1 LISDLSLI
9 DGFLTDMTT
18 PVIDTQA
25 SSLEQALALAQS
37 LEDMLEQEFAHLKV
51 QNLDA
56 FEASQSS
63 KNELL
68 QQLAQLTGID
78 GPASADALGPE
89 WDGFK
94 EHMAHCRDMHR
105 RNEVLIVRKIDAI
118 RGALQSLQVQDPT
131 SSVEIYDRL
140 GKVSRGGRR
149 GGRGYAEA

>member
-1 LISDLSLI
+1 
-9 DGFLTDMTT
+9 MTT
-18 PVIDTQA
+18 NAIPTEG
-25 SSLEQALALAQS
+25 STLEQALVLVQT
-37 LEDMLEQEFAHLKV
+37 LDDMLELEFEQLKV

-56 FEASQSS
+56 FEASQAT

-68 QQLAQLTGID
+68 QQLAQLAGIL
-78 GPASADALGPE
+78 GPESADELGPE

-105 RNEVLIVRKIDAI
+105 RNEVLIGRKIDAI
-118 RGALQSLQVQDPT
+118 RGALQSLQMQDPA

>member
-1 LISDLSLI
+1 MISDLSLI

-18 PVIDTQA
+18 PVTDSQA

-37 LEDMLEQEFAHLKV
+37 LEDMLEQEFEHLKV

-78 GPASADALGPE
+78 GSESADALGPE

-105 RNEVLIVRKIDAI
+105 RNEVLLVRKIDAI
-118 RGALQSLQVQDPT
+118 RGALQSMQVQDPT
-131 SSVEIYDRL
+131 RSVEIYDRL
-140 GKVSRGGRR
+140 GKVSRGGRHR
-149 GGRGYAEA
+149 GHGYAEA

>member
-1 LISDLSLI
+1 
-9 DGFLTDMTT
+9 MTT
-18 PVIDTQA
+18 VAMDTQA
-25 SSLEQALALAQS
+25 SSLEQALALART
-37 LEDMLEQEFAHLKV
+37 LEDMLEQEFVHLKV

-56 FEASQSS
+56 FEASQAS

-68 QQLAQLTGID
+68 QQLAQLAGIH
-78 GPASADALGPE
+78 GPESADALGPE

-94 EHMAHCRDMHR
+94 EHMTHCRDMHR
-105 RNEVLIVRKIDAI
+105 RNGVLIVRKSDAI
-118 RGALQSLQVQDPT
+118 RGALQSMQVQDPA

>member
-1 LISDLSLI
+1 
-9 DGFLTDMTT
+9 MTT
-18 PVIDTQA
+18 PATDTQA
-25 SSLEQALALAQS
+25 SSLEQALALAKT
-37 LEDMLEQEFAHLKV
+37 LEDMLEREFEQLKV
-51 QNLDA
+51 QDLDVV
-56 FEASQSS
+56 EASQNA

-68 QQLAQLTGID
+68 QQLAQLAGIH
-78 GPASADALGPE
+78 GPESADALSPE

-118 RGALQSLQVQDPT
+118 RGALQSLHVQDPT

>member
-1 LISDLSLI
+1 
-9 DGFLTDMTT
+9 MTT
-18 PVIDTQA
+18 PAIDVQA
-25 SSLEQALALAQS
+25 SSLEQALDLAKT
-37 LEDMLEQEFAHLKV
+37 LEDMLEREFEQLKV
-51 QNLDA
+51 QDLDA
-56 FEASQSS
+56 FEASQNT

-68 QQLAQLTGID
+68 QQLAQLAGIH
-78 GPASADALGPE
+78 GPESADALGPE

-105 RNEVLIVRKIDAI
+105 RNEVLIGRKIDAI

-149 GGRGYAEA
+149 GRGYAEA

>member
-1 LISDLSLI
+1 
-9 DGFLTDMTT
+9 MTT
-18 PVIDTQA
+18 LATETQA
-25 SSLEQALALAQS
+25 SSLEQALVLVQT
-37 LEDMLEQEFAHLKV
+37 LDELLEQEFEHLKA

-56 FEASQSS
+56 FEASQTS

-68 QQLAQLTGID
+68 QQLAQLAGIH
-78 GPASADALGPE
+78 GPESADALGPE

-118 RGALQSLQVQDPT
+118 RGALQSLEVQDPT

-140 GKVSRGGRR
+140 GKLSRVRR
-149 GGRGYAEA
+149 GRGYSEA

>member
-1 LISDLSLI
+1 
-9 DGFLTDMTT
+9 MTT
-18 PVIDTQA
+18 PATDVQA
-25 SSLEQALALAQS
+25 SSLEQALALAKT
-37 LEDMLEQEFAHLKV
+37 LEDMLEREFEQLKV
-51 QNLDA
+51 QDLDA
-56 FEASQSS
+56 FEASQNT

-68 QQLAQLTGID
+68 QQLAQLAGIQ
-78 GPASADALGPE
+78 GPDSADALGPE

-118 RGALQSLQVQDPT
+118 RGALQSMQVQDPT
-131 SSVEIYDRL
+131 SSLEIYDRL

>member
-1 LISDLSLI
+1 
-9 DGFLTDMTT
+9 MTT
-18 PVIDTQA
+18 NAIPTEGSA
-25 SSLEQALALAQS
+25 LEQALALAQT
-37 LEDMLEQEFAHLKV
+37 LDDMLELEFEQLKV

-56 FEASQSS
+56 FEASQAT

-68 QQLAQLTGID
+68 QQLATLAGIQ
-78 GPASADALGPE
+78 GPESADELGPE

-105 RNEVLIVRKIDAI
+105 RNEVLIGRKIDAI
-118 RGALQSLQVQDPT
+118 RGALQSLQVEDPT

-140 GKVSRGGRR
+140 GKVSRGTRR

>member
-1 LISDLSLI
+1 
-9 DGFLTDMTT
+9 MTT
-18 PVIDTQA
+18 PVTDSQA

-37 LEDMLEQEFAHLKV
+37 LEDMLEQEFEHLKV

-78 GPASADALGPE
+78 GSESADALGPE

-94 EHMAHCRDMHR
+94 EHMAHCRNMHR

-118 RGALQSLQVQDPT
+118 RGALQSMQVQDPT

-149 GGRGYAEA
+149 GGSRGYAEA

>member
-1 LISDLSLI
+1 
-9 DGFLTDMTT
+9 MTT
-18 PVIDTQA
+18 LATETQA
-25 SSLEQALALAQS
+25 SSLEQALVLVQT
-37 LEDMLEQEFAHLKV
+37 LDELLEQEFEHLKA

-56 FEASQSS
+56 FEASQTS

-68 QQLAQLTGID
+68 QQLAQLAGIH
-78 GPASADALGPE
+78 GPESADALGPE

-118 RGALQSLQVQDPT
+118 RGALQSMQVQDPT

-140 GKVSRGGRR
+140 GKVSRAGRHR
-149 GGRGYAEA
+149 GHGYAEA

>member
-1 LISDLSLI
+1 
-9 DGFLTDMTT
+9 MTT
-18 PVIDTQA
+18 NAIPTE
-25 SSLEQALALAQS
+25 SSTLEQALVLAQT
-37 LEDMLEQEFAHLKV
+37 LDDMLELEFEQLKV

-56 FEASQSS
+56 FEASQAT

-68 QQLAQLTGID
+68 QQLAQLAGIL
-78 GPASADALGPE
+78 GPESPDELGPE

-94 EHMAHCRDMHR
+94 EHMAHCRDKHR
-105 RNEVLIVRKIDAI
+105 RNEVLIGRKIDAI
-118 RGALQSLQVQDPT
+118 RGALQSLQMQDPA